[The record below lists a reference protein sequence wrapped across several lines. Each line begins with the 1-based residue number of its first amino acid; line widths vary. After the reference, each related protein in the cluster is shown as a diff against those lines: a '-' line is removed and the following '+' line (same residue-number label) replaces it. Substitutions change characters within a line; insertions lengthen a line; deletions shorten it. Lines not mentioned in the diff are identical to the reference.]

1 MIKIAAI
8 LLSFNIAFVQAETI
22 SVAVP
27 ANFLKP
33 MQVIAER
40 YEAETGS
47 AIILHSGST
56 GQLYAQAINGAP
68 FDLFLSADEER
79 VDALL
84 DNQLADTSQLY
95 TCGQLAFYSQQHQ
108 ITQLQDLSSLAKI
121 GMAKPNLAPY
131 GKAAESTLS
140 HVIHDF
146 PAKIIYGQNVVAA
159 YQYAMHK
166 VVDGSFVA
174 YSNVHDANKGYVWL
188 VPKELYTPI
197 KQKMAVLQSS
207 NKQLSAQRLYRYILS
222 DEIQSLISEM
232 GYTHIKDC

>member
-1 MIKIAAI
+1 MIRLATIFLALNTAA
-8 LLSFNIAFVQAETI
+8 AQAETI

-40 YEAETGS
+40 YELKSGNS
-47 AIILHSGST
+47 IILHSGSS

-68 FDLFLSADEER
+68 FDVFLSADEER

-84 DNQLADTSQLY
+84 KDNRAEQAELY
-95 TCGQLAFYSQQHQ
+95 TCGKLAFYSQQHQ
-108 ITQLQDLSSLAKI
+108 ITNIQELNQLTRIAI
-121 GMAKPNLAPY
+121 AKPNLAPY

-140 HVIHDF
+140 HIQQDF
-146 PAKIIYGQNVVAA
+146 SAKLIYGQNVVAT
-159 YQYAMHK
+159 YQYAMHNA
-166 VVDGSFVA
+166 VDGSFVA
-174 YSNVHDANKGYVWL
+174 YSNVLKPDSGYVWL
-188 VPKELYTPI
+188 VPKELYAPI
-197 KQKMAVLQSS
+197 KQKMAVLTSS
-207 NKQLSAQRLYRYILS
+207 KKQHSAQYLYRYILS

>member
-1 MIKIAAI
+1 MRRLFAI
-8 LLSFNIAFVQAETI
+8 VLLLSLSVAQAESI

-33 MQVIAER
+33 MQHIAER
-40 YEAETGS
+40 YEAETG
-47 AIILHSGST
+47 ITVVLHSGST

-68 FDLFLSADEER
+68 FDVFLSADEER

-84 DNQLADTSQLY
+84 DNKLAMQSQLY
-95 TCGQLAFYSQQHQ
+95 TCGQLAFYSQQHR
-108 ITQLQDLSSLAKI
+108 ITELQELSQLKKI
-121 GMAKPNLAPY
+121 AIAKPNLAPY

-140 HVIHDF
+140 HGSTDF
-146 PAKIIYGQNVVAA
+146 SAKIIYGQNVVAA

-174 YSNVHDANKGYVWL
+174 YSNVHDADTGYVWL
-188 VPKELYTPI
+188 VPKELYAPI
-197 KQKMAVLQSS
+197 KQNMAVLQSS
-207 NKQLSAQRLYRYILS
+207 NKQQSAQRLYRYILS